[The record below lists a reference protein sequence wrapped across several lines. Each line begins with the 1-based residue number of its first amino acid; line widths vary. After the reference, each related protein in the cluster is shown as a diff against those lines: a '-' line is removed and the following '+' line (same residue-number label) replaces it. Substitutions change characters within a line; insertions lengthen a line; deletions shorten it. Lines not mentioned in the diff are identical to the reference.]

1 MGDHTPEVI
10 TEGMTQAPRLQV
22 LTHAWEREHG
32 GRSKPTVTTTEE
44 GAKG

>member
-1 MGDHTPEVI
+1 MNHHLSDNRKHSAMGDHTPEVI

-32 GRSKPTVTTTEE
+32 
-44 GAKG
+44 